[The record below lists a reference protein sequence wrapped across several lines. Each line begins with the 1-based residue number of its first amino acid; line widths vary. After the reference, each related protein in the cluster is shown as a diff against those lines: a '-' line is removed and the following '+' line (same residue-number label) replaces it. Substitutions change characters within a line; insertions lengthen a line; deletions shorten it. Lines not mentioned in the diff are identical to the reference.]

1 MVKKLFPTILLLL
14 FCLNSCHNRGE
25 VRDQIDS
32 DTLSGFDPVDEV
44 KEVYYRFPS
53 PDEMLS
59 IIDHEQFYFN
69 DEILLPVGK
78 ANNYLDSRT
87 QALNL
92 GVYIADLAYIT
103 LFERQ
108 KEALTY
114 FQVVYGLSE
123 KLRISSAFD
132 PRMLKRFEENLGN
145 IDSLKILADESLTDI
160 TQHLEREEKGR
171 VLAVISI
178 GGFVETLYLAFQV
191 VEEYS
196 EHNMVVQRISDQ
208 KLVLENLMNY
218 SLAYAGDR
226 NVSEAINLI
235 HPIRAVYNEL
245 VASEEETEVSRSEDG
260 KLIISGGS
268 KISITEEQFNKLRE
282 TTYLTRESIT
292 DNMEN

>member
-1 MVKKLFPTILLLL
+1 MLNKLFITVLLVF
-14 FCLNSCHNRGE
+14 FCFSSCQNKGG
-25 VRDQIDS
+25 VRDQVDS

-78 ANNYLDSRT
+78 ANNYLDSKS

-92 GVYIADLAYIT
+92 GIYIADLAYIT

-132 PRMLKRFEENLGN
+132 PKMLKRVEKNLGN

-160 TQHLEREEKGR
+160 TQYLEREEKGR

-191 VEEYS
+191 VEDYS
-196 EHNMVVQRISDQ
+196 EDNMVVQRISDQ

-218 SLAYAGDR
+218 ALEYAGDR
-226 NVSEAINLI
+226 NVSGAINLI
-235 HPIRAVYNEL
+235 HSIRAIYNEL
-245 VASEEETEVSRSEDG
+245 LASEEETEVSRSEDG

-268 KISITEEQFNKLRE
+268 RISITEEQFNKLRE
-282 TTYLTRESIT
+282 TTYLTRKSIT
-292 DNMEN
+292 ENMEN